1 MKCVNARWEDEV
13 FRFDCPH
20 CGVDA
25 EVDEATLREFWERDA
40 RGFLVCPGP
49 EGCGLEYILPTVAE
63 AEIMKSP
70 SPAAQT
76 EPAPVPL
83 KETAAAAPA
92 PQVDPVFV
100 FPKPAAAQTRTP
112 NPVQQRTQPV
122 PQQAAQR
129 VAAPVARSN
138 GARPNMRMA
147 IRTFRHVDYRSSGKD
162 LFDQTVTDFLEEVGT
177 ENIVSITP
185 ISYMDRDD
193 KLVDYG
199 VLVVH
204 RRAAAVPGAA
214 PAKTE
219 WRD

>member
-1 MKCVNARWEDEV
+1 
-13 FRFDCPH
+13 
-20 CGVDA
+20 
-25 EVDEATLREFWERDA
+25 
-40 RGFLVCPGP
+40 
-49 EGCGLEYILPTVAE
+49 
-63 AEIMKSP
+63 
-70 SPAAQT
+70 
-76 EPAPVPL
+76 
-83 KETAAAAPA
+83 
-92 PQVDPVFV
+92 
-100 FPKPAAAQTRTP
+100 
-112 NPVQQRTQPV
+112 
-122 PQQAAQR
+122 
-129 VAAPVARSN
+129 
-138 GARPNMRMA
+138 MRMA